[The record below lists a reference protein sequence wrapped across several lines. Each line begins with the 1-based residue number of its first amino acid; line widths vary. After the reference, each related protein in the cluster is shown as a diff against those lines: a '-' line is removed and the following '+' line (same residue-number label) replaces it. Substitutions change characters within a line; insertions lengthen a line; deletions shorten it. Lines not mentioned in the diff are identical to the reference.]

1 MIHAQKPSRAAASA
15 YRPDPMDRISRFMPL
30 VRRLAWHMHGAGQA
44 DLEIED
50 LVQTGLVAL
59 TECVARHEHDSE
71 DGFAAYA
78 KVRVKGAMIDLLR
91 RNATITRGA
100 MARRREINETEKTL
114 LNRFGRPPTSTELA
128 ATLGISEDE
137 LDAARLAATPLRFEP
152 LEECYSDSDSAFVD
166 EAPDGLQMLCDV
178 EARVHLA
185 NAIHGLSERSQLVV
199 QLYFLDE
206 LNLSEIA
213 QILGVSVPRVH
224 QLKAHAL
231 AELKKILDEVE
242 LDFALAGGFG

>member
-1 MIHAQKPSRAAASA
+1 
-15 YRPDPMDRISRFMPL
+15 
-30 VRRLAWHMHGAGQA
+30 MHGAGQA

-59 TECVARHEHDSE
+59 TECISRHEHDSE

-100 MARRREINETEKTL
+100 MARRREINDTEKTL
-114 LNRFGRPPTSTELA
+114 LNRFGRPPTSAELA

-166 EAPDGLQMLCDV
+166 ETPNGLELLCDV
-178 EARVHLA
+178 EARAHLA
-185 NAIHGLSERSQLVV
+185 NAIHALGERSQLVV
-199 QLYFLDE
+199 QLYFLE
-206 LNLSEIA
+206 EFNLAEIA

-224 QLKAHAL
+224 QLKANAL
-231 AELKKILDEVE
+231 SELKKRLDEIE
-242 LDFALAGGFG
+242 LDFDLVGSTA